1 MAIYP
6 KQLQYYDES
15 TGFRTGPG
23 ERVVYSNGYTPPQDL
38 TVNDV
43 ILAID
48 AAIYGIDLSGVT
60 GFIRSRPRI
69 RQFDTSFGDTV
80 VFPGG
85 QALTSDQTANELI
98 AVCRVLWSIDRVRD
112 ESVTG
117 YATSVLN

>member
-15 TGFRTGPG
+15 TGFRTGQG
-23 ERVVYSNGYTPPQDL
+23 ERVIYSNGFNPAQDI

-48 AAIYGIDLSGVT
+48 ATIYGIDLTGVT
-60 GFIRSRPRI
+60 GYVRSRPRI

-85 QALTSDQTANELI
+85 VALVSDQAANELI
-98 AVCRVLWSIDRVRD
+98 AVCRVLYDIDRVRD
-112 ESVTG
+112 ENVTG

>member
-6 KQLQYYDES
+6 KQLQFYDES
-15 TGFRTGPG
+15 TDFRIGRG
-23 ERVVYSNGYTPPQDL
+23 EQIIYSNGFTPPQNI

-60 GFIRSRPRI
+60 GYVRSRPRI

-85 QALTSDQTANELI
+85 VALTSDQAANELI
-98 AVCRVLWSIDRVRD
+98 AICRVLYSIDRVRD

-117 YATSVLN
+117 YASSVLN